1 MNQPRIGDR
10 GIVVRLLS
18 DNLGFFEHGIFDV
31 YLIHEEDVFVK
42 RDGRPP
48 FKLERGEIFV
58 PLRNKAF
65 GLEIEVKEAVIS
77 QPE

>member
-1 MNQPRIGDR
+1 MNKPRIGDK

-18 DNLGFFEHGIFDV
+18 DNVGFFEHRVYEV

-42 RDGRPP
+42 GEGRPP

-58 PLRNKAF
+58 PLRNEAF
-65 GLEIEVKEAVIS
+65 GLEIEVKEAVVS